1 MVCKTLAPLG
11 AFLVC
16 CPLCFTTVIQQ
27 TFVHV
32 PNIDD
37 LSLDC
42 LFWVDANAA
51 MYSHEDWL
59 NDHDEEHTEPLVL

>member
-1 MVCKTLAPLG
+1 M
-11 AFLVC
+11 FH
-16 CPLCFTTVIQQ
+16 TVIQQ

-42 LFWVDANAA
+42 LFWVDANAS

-59 NDHDEEHTEPLVL
+59 NDQDEEHTEPLVL